1 MRYNNR
7 QNPPT
12 HPSRSAPTPSDAA
25 SDSVAAA
32 RTAPHPSQAMTYRSR
47 GRASQPSEV
56 RRSGSTYAIMK
67 ARHATSE
74 TACPTIGQARRPPNS
89 AANTRATASTVR
101 STAYTSAPEEKPTVG
116 ADQGRERSFSNLRA
130 VNAPVASHVSLL
142 RGATPDD
149 RLSDTRQLD
158 DAVAPLV
165 RRAQGGDARA
175 RDELLRRC
183 HATVYRWPLVHAG

>member
-74 TACPTIGQARRPPNS
+74 TACPTIGQARRPPRGGEHEGDRKH
-89 AANTRATASTVR
+89 RAEHRVDERAGGEAHSWSR
-101 STAYTSAPEEKPTVG
+101 SGTG
-116 ADQGRERSFSNLRA
+116 AFFLQSKGGKRSRCIPRLI
-130 VNAPVASHVSLL
+130 VARRHS
-142 RGATPDD
+142 GD

-165 RRAQGGDARA
+165 RS
-175 RDELLRRC
+175 
-183 HATVYRWPLVHAG
+183 